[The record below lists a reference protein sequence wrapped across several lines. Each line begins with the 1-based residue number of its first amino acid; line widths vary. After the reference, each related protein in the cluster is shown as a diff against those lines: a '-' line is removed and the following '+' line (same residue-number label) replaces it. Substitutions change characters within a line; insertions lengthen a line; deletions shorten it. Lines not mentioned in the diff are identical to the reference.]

1 MKTCWKQGAKQ
12 VPWEKK
18 LKEGLHLSLLSKYL
32 LKLKKSWSAGLV
44 SLMQVPVRSGEE
56 IVKIRPRKFIRKY
69 LSNLLK
75 EAIVM
80 FKKSWSIEN

>member
-44 SLMQVPVRSGEE
+44 SLTQVPVRSGEDLVSN
-56 IVKIRPRKFIRKY
+56 VKKI
-69 LSNLLK
+69 LN
-75 EAIVM
+75 E
-80 FKKSWSIEN
+80 FKAGKLCE